1 MSSEEYSCDECDFDE
16 DYDEMCVENI
26 EEEEDAYEEE
36 TMEYNEDMYNGYE
49 EEEDL

>member
-26 EEEEDAYEEE
+26 EEEDAYEEE
-36 TMEYNEDMYNGYE
+36 TMEYNDDMYNGYE